1 MIPNLLEQH
10 LASSKVRVLALDP
23 GETTGA
29 CLFEG
34 SKLVDARQLATGLMP
49 HAAVDVRHYI
59 SGSLFPRADNQ
70 EIHVV
75 IEDYRVYSWKTKD
88 HAWAGLHTSR
98 LIGATELI
106 CYDAGLDLTKQT
118 AQQAKGFCTD
128 DKLQAWGLWQ
138 EGQRHARDA
147 IRHAL
152 YYLLFRVAKLQEAKK

>member
-1 MIPNLLEQH
+1 
-10 LASSKVRVLALDP
+10 
-23 GETTGA
+23 
-29 CLFEG
+29 
-34 SKLVDARQLATGLMP
+34 MP